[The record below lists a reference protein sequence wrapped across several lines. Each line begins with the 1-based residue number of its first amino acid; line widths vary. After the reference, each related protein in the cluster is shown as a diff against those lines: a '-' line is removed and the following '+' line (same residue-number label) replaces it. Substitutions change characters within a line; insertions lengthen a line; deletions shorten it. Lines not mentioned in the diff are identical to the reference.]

1 VSQFAPAPP
10 PPPRTTERLV
20 PKPVNAGR
28 LVFLG
33 DSITEAWDSAGREDW
48 KVRYEP
54 RGGVNAG
61 IGGDRTEHVLW
72 RLDHGLLD
80 AMRAARTRLVV
91 LMIGTNNS
99 NGGDHSAAEI
109 AEGIAAITDRL
120 TVQVGD
126 TQVLLLGVFPRGEKA
141 GFQRRKVAEVNSLI
155 ARLNGSMG
163 GRVHYMDIG
172 SKFLDKDGWAGSI
185 SRDLMPDYLHL
196 SSAAYTIWGDAVDA
210 KIAELLG
217 EPK

>member
-1 VSQFAPAPP
+1 
-10 PPPRTTERLV
+10 
-20 PKPVNAGR
+20 

-33 DSITEAWDSAGREDW
+33 DSITEAWGSAGREDW
-48 KVRYEP
+48 KTRFEP

-80 AMRAARTRLVV
+80 AMRASKTRLVV
-91 LMIGTNNS
+91 VMIGTNNS

-120 TVQVGD
+120 TVQGGD
-126 TQVLLLGVFPRGEKA
+126 SQVLLLGVFPRGERV
-141 GFQRRKVAEVNSLI
+141 GFQRRKIAEVNALI
-155 ARLNGSMG
+155 SRLNGSMA

-172 SKFLDKDGWAGSI
+172 AKFLDKDGWAGSI
-185 SRDLMPDYLHL
+185 PHYLMPDHLHL
-196 SSAAYTIWGDAVDA
+196 STAAYTLWADAVEA